1 MIRLLKLLAIS
12 MASNP
17 SGRTRDH
24 IPRQAKSASQAKS
37 ALELNI
43 ATGMPMNEGVQVIEQ
58 KYASGALMQT
68 TKCIGCQ
75 AVVKHIKKHLAW
87 KPDCQRFYCDDELK
101 SISLESRKE
110 SRKKYNLAH
119 QKEIKA
125 KNAIY
130 YKEKMQGNV
139 KIGIPQKSG
148 SNASTTTHEK
158 MPSHL
163 SHIPPA
169 HFHEQNICSICEKPF
184 ARQDKLIRHLK
195 EVHEVYEKAGQGEAK
210 NFVCTSCNEQFTR
223 KESMIRHVQTM
234 HQKSSLTCSVC
245 DKEFS
250 RKDSLQRHIN
260 EVHREEKKFKCPA
273 CPLTFSR
280 KDILDIH
287 VNKAARNK
295 EYHGCVKHCEFCN
308 KDILF
313 SSMKAWRE
321 HIWGNSCKTKAARQP
336 WT

>member
-1 MIRLLKLLAIS
+1 MD
-12 MASNP
+12 SNP

-43 ATGMPMNEGVQVIEQ
+43 ATGMPMNEGVHVIEQ
-58 KYASGALMQT
+58 KYASGALIQT

-75 AVVKHIKKHLAW
+75 AVVKHLKKHLAW
-87 KPDCQRFYCDDELK
+87 KPYCQRFYCDDELK
-101 SISLESRKE
+101 SMSLESRKE

-125 KNAIY
+125 KKAIQ
-130 YKEKMQGNV
+130 YKEKMQGGV
-139 KIGIPQKSG
+139 KIGTPQKSG
-148 SNASTTTHEK
+148 SNASTTTHAK

-169 HFHEQNICSICEKPF
+169 HFHEQNICSICEMAF
-184 ARQDKLIRHLK
+184 ARQDKLTRHLK
-195 EVHEVYEKAGQGEAK
+195 EVHEVDKKAGQEKAS
-210 NFVCTSCNEQFTR
+210 NFVCMSCNERFTR
-223 KESMIRHVQTM
+223 KESLMRHLQTM
-234 HQKSSLTCSVC
+234 HKKSSLACSVC

-250 RKDSLQRHIN
+250 RKDSLQRHVN
-260 EVHREEKKFKCPA
+260 EVHMEDKRFKCPA

-280 KDILDIH
+280 RDILDVH
-287 VNKAARNK
+287 VNKAAKNK
-295 EYHGCVKHCEFCN
+295 ELHGCVKHCKFCN

-313 SSMKAWRE
+313 SSMRAWKDHSWRT
-321 HIWGNSCKTKAARQP
+321 SCKTKQAEVEMTRKA
-336 WT
+336 WVA